1 MRPILLVYDFWHFS
15 GRAENTIFLLL
26 YLVKTIDIKKERQEK
41 LERTRSNEMV
51 HEIVYETV
59 NICEPERRVEYV
71 ECSTFKKCMYLDF
84 TFFKYVFFGYTIFT
98 PPPPTTPP
106 PIDQKLLSADTYTP
120 ENLSNLEI
128 YLI

>member
-1 MRPILLVYDFWHFS
+1 MYIHY
-15 GRAENTIFLLL
+15 
-26 YLVKTIDIKKERQEK
+26 TIDIITERQAK
-41 LERTRSNEMV
+41 LDRTRSNGMV

-98 PPPPTTPP
+98 PPPYYPAPHRSKT
-106 PIDQKLLSADTYTP
+106 I
-120 ENLSNLEI
+120 EC
-128 YLI
+128 

>member
-1 MRPILLVYDFWHFS
+1 MD
-15 GRAENTIFLLL
+15 
-26 YLVKTIDIKKERQEK
+26 
-41 LERTRSNEMV
+41 RTRSNGMV

-98 PPPPTTPP
+98 PPPTTPP
-106 PIDQKLLSADTYTP
+106 PIDKKLLSADTYTP